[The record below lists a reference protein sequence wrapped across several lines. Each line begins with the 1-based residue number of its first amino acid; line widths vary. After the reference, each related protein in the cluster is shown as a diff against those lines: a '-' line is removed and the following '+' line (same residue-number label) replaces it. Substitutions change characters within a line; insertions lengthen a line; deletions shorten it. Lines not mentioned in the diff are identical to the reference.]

1 MTYSNWREELF
12 EGKAKVFK
20 TAFGVARKVFKG
32 RPASINYRVTRG
44 KNFKLVDR
52 YKDVASTIQYPQ
64 RAQNPYAN
72 FRPDT
77 TKNMTAIPNKVR
89 DSYYTTGRGSFIGQK
104 YNVLDPNQFRAISN
118 VKGKIY
124 KPSDKLLKKDISKI
138 AIARKKGLLQGDDEF
153 KSLVD
158 MRKSEF
164 NKQKELYDKQIQ
176 KYKRDSYRDPKTGIE
191 YEIPEQVAVAALK
204 GGSKLIPALMT
215 GIGAAG
221 TILQSRRAKK
231 ARKPYG
237 KKDTTKTSK
246 SSKEDMLKRVRDAQE
261 RINNEMNPD
270 LNRPTDLDTFIG
282 KKVDKAT
289 KKRMN
294 KPENQFEDAVPTNN
308 VGDGQIAGTVEAG
321 DNPPV
326 KKKKRY
332 IYGGRGS
339 RKMWMSNK

>member
-64 RAQNPYAN
+64 RAASPYAN
-72 FRPDT
+72 FSPYT
-77 TKNMTAIPNKVR
+77 TKKMTAILDKVR
-89 DSYYTTGRGSFIGQK
+89 DSYYTTGRPSYMRQR

-118 VKGKIY
+118 LKGKIY
-124 KPSDKLLKKDISKI
+124 KPSDKLLKKDLSKI
-138 AIARKKGLLQGDDEF
+138 GIARKKGLLQGDDEF

-164 NKQKELYDKQIQ
+164 NKQKELYDKQV
-176 KYKRDSYRDPKTGIE
+176 KKSNKDTYRDPKTG
-191 YEIPEQVAVAALK
+191 
-204 GGSKLIPALMT
+204 
-215 GIGAAG
+215 
-221 TILQSRRAKK
+221 
-231 ARKPYG
+231 
-237 KKDTTKTSK
+237 
-246 SSKEDMLKRVRDAQE
+246 
-261 RINNEMNPD
+261 
-270 LNRPTDLDTFIG
+270 
-282 KKVDKAT
+282 
-289 KKRMN
+289 KKRN
-294 KPENQFEDAVPTNN
+294 IPPEYTLEQAMASPTNN
-308 VGDGQIAGTVEAG
+308 VGDGKIAGTVEAG